1 LISTIPSFNFPGR
14 IEWQEG
20 SEILIL
26 GEEEEQQQQQQGS
39 AQKKD

>member
-1 LISTIPSFNFPGR
+1 LIQTIPSFNFPGR

-26 GEEEEQQQQQQGS
+26 GEEEEEGS

>member
-1 LISTIPSFNFPGR
+1 LIPTIPSFNFPGR
-14 IEWQEG
+14 IELREG

-26 GEEEEQQQQQQGS
+26 GKEEEEEEEGS

>member
-1 LISTIPSFNFPGR
+1 LIPTIPSFNFPGR

-26 GEEEEQQQQQQGS
+26 GEEEEEEGS
-39 AQKKD
+39 AQTKD

>member
-1 LISTIPSFNFPGR
+1 LIPTIPSFNFPGR

-26 GEEEEQQQQQQGS
+26 GEEEEEEEGS

>member
-1 LISTIPSFNFPGR
+1 LIPTIPSFNFPGR

-26 GEEEEQQQQQQGS
+26 GEEEEEEGS